1 MKLAKFNK
9 KNENTTE
16 ELSPSFY
23 AIIPAFIRY
32 DKELSA
38 NAKLIYGEISSLT
51 NRYGYC
57 WAKNE
62 YFADLYNVSKRVV
75 TSWISSLI
83 EKGYITIETIGN
95 QRRIYLEIP
104 AETRWKKSSTIE
116 GETPE
121 GRRNIPGKVE
131 ENFHDIY
138 NNKINNISIDKENK
152 KEILSKETPRA
163 KAESTP
169 ETSKIETLFDERLEY
184 LRNAFKAFKCSFSS
198 AEAILTQARK
208 FFKTELEEEIIT
220 ALIGY
225 WKKYK
230 PNTTWNSG
238 AWFQQFLLQAYEAY
252 QNKLESAKLEAEQMK
267 SNEEQRIKSEEQ
279 QNLQYQKDLELQ
291 KAAIEKFYSLPA
303 KPQMNIVSK
312 FNNEHKSKVGISIKN
327 KIITGENPVNVIWFK
342 NYLVSN
348 LLSTPV
354 QRNK

>member
-1 MKLAKFNK
+1 
-9 KNENTTE
+9 
-16 ELSPSFY
+16 
-23 AIIPAFIRY
+23 
-32 DKELSA
+32 
-38 NAKLIYGEISSLT
+38 
-51 NRYGYC
+51 
-57 WAKNE
+57 
-62 YFADLYNVSKRVV
+62 SKRVV

-138 NNKINNISIDKENK
+138 NNKINNISIDKENI
-152 KEILSKETPRA
+152 KERLSKEPPTPKTNPA
-163 KAESTP
+163 PKNSKL
-169 ETSKIETLFDERLEY
+169 ETIFDERLIF
-184 LRNAFKAFKCSFSS
+184 LRNEFKRFKCTFSNLK
-198 AEAILTQARK
+198 AIVKQAK
-208 FFKTELEEEIIT
+208 KYFASETDDEIIT
-220 ALIGY
+220 ALIDY